1 MQILK
6 ETTKW
11 SVPPGTF
18 AIASSGKCVAFRPHN
33 GEVKVFTKGLTF
45 DRRGRSFQKVKDP
58 ELLLKAISRG

>member
-11 SVPPGTF
+11 SVPPGTY
-18 AIASSGKCVAFRPHN
+18 AINSAGRCVAFRPYN

-45 DRRGRSFQKVKDP
+45 DRRGRSFQKVVDS